1 MLKCP
6 MPPMPPTATNVPPT
20 IARAAQ
26 TRASTSGQ
34 IVSRRGSNVSPTEN
48 GRQRRGTPPGEL
60 GRRVHPQTGGG
71 RHQPHRRKYLQHW
84 HCAKCFPFR
93 PQQTIVVQHATPPQ
107 WHRRRCS
114 TYVFVIHVG
123 GTRCVT
129 SSTDNIVNI
138 HARITLTVECIR
150 VFVYVYL
157 MVEYNAESDQD

>member
-6 MPPMPPTATNVPPT
+6 MPPNATNVPPT

-48 GRQRRGTPPGEL
+48 GRQRRRTPPGEL

-114 TYVFVIHVG
+114 TYVFVVHVG
-123 GTRCVT
+123 GTRCVP
-129 SSTDNIVNI
+129 SSTTFQYRQ
-138 HARITLTVECIR
+138 HYEHTC
-150 VFVYVYL
+150 
-157 MVEYNAESDQD
+157 SDHFDC